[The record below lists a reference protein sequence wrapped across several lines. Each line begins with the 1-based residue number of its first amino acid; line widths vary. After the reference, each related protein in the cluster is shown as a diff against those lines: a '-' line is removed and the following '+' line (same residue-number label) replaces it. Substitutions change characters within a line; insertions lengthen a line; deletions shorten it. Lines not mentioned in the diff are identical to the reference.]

1 MRQPVG
7 MAAGAVDQ
15 VCLHAMS
22 HGPWQDVL
30 ARLQGA
36 LEARQLDQLLAP
48 TTLILHDLL
57 DNALRIMHLR
67 VFRKILEA
75 EVGLPF
81 EGGDA
86 QLEPLYQAE
95 LSEHGLQ
102 NIAYACEQSGQQ
114 VVVCFPLPESSSLAT
129 LLEVEVPFV
138 WERSQC
144 QVDRLIDALGFRLD
158 LEALDSGSRITLS
171 RQDDRTIECAVPQLL
186 DDGHQTDSLGQ
197 LFGQLGYGLI
207 HFSATGGITAV
218 SPALLERLRL
228 PASSASIVQLAEA
241 IPLSFRQDVIWGMA
255 LADGQ
260 NVNGANGA
268 FENYRI
274 RVQMQGANALSVLFN
289 VSGFRHQDGSIHSLW
304 QVVSQ
309 GEGASQLS
317 EGSIISEVRIHNI
330 TRNYVPQLV
339 EQKAR
344 DAIRMGK
351 TSLTNEERPVA
362 VLFCDIVGFT
372 SYVERNAGSESV
384 IDTLNSILRRVSV
397 SVKRNRGAIDKFMGD
412 SIMAL
417 FDDPAAA
424 ALAAIDMQ
432 SHATDINS
440 LRFRA
445 GQQTLQLRIGI
456 HWGEVVIG
464 NVGTAERLDWT
475 AIGDVVNTASRIEK
489 GCRPGSILIS
499 REVMAE
505 IEASRPGQFA
515 FGEIFGL
522 QVKGKQDDLLV
533 CHVSLAATDGLPGSP
548 ESLPGG
554 ASPRR

>member
-1 MRQPVG
+1 MTGETRQIT
-7 MAAGAVDQ
+7 
-15 VCLHAMS
+15 LYAMS
-22 HGPWQDVL
+22 HGPWQEVL
-30 ARLQGA
+30 AHLRSA
-36 LEARQLDQLLAP
+36 LEARQLGQLIAP

-57 DNALRIMHLR
+57 DHALRIMHLR
-67 VFRKILEA
+67 VFRNILESEA
-75 EVGLPF
+75 GLPF
-81 EGGDA
+81 DSGDA
-86 QLEPLYQAE
+86 QLEPLYKAE
-95 LSEHGLQ
+95 LSEHGSQ

-114 VVVCFPLPESSSLAT
+114 VVVRFPLPESSGADS
-129 LLEVEVPFV
+129 LLEIAVPFV
-138 WERSQC
+138 WERGHC
-144 QVDRLIDALGFRLD
+144 QADRLIDALGFRLD
-158 LEALDSGSRITLS
+158 VEALDAGSRVLLVS
-171 RQDDRTIECAVPQLL
+171 QVGRQLVCTPAQLL
-186 DDGHQTDSLGQ
+186 DNETRTHSLGQ
-197 LFGQLGYGLI
+197 IFDQLGYGLI
-207 HFSATGGITAV
+207 RFSAVGGIIAV
-218 SPALLERLRL
+218 SAAMLARLRL
-228 PASSASIVQLAEA
+228 DTSNASIDVLAEA
-241 IPLSFRQDVIWGMA
+241 IPLIFHQDVIWGMA
-255 LADGQ
+255 LAEG
-260 NVNGANGA
+260 NNGA

-274 RVQMQGANALSVLFN
+274 RVQIPGASALSILFN
-289 VSGFRHQDGSIHSLW
+289 VSGFRHADGTIHSLW

-309 GEGASQLS
+309 EEGARLLS

-372 SYVERNAGSESV
+372 SYVERNASSESV

-397 SVKRNRGAIDKFMGD
+397 SVKRNRGSIDKFMGD
-412 SIMAL
+412 CIMAL

-424 ALAAIDMQ
+424 VLAAIDMQ
-432 SHATDINS
+432 SHAEDINS

-499 REVMAE
+499 REVMTA
-505 IEASRPGQFA
+505 IEASQPGKFA
-515 FGEIFGL
+515 CGEIFGL
-522 QVKGKQDDLLV
+522 QVKGKQDDLVV
-533 CHVSLAATDGLPGSP
+533 CHVSLAATDGLPDSP
-548 ESLPGG
+548 EFLPDD

>member
-1 MRQPVG
+1 MRQPVA
-7 MAAGAVDQ
+7 MAAGVVDQ
-15 VCLHAMS
+15 ICLHAMS
-22 HGPWQDVL
+22 HGPWQEVL
-30 ARLQGA
+30 AGLQTA
-36 LEARQLDQLLAP
+36 LEARQLGQLLAP
-48 TTLILHDLL
+48 TTLIVHDLL

-67 VFRKILEA
+67 VFRNILEA

-95 LSEHGLQ
+95 LSEHGSQ
-102 NIAYACEQSGQQ
+102 NIAHACQQ
-114 VVVCFPLPESSSLAT
+114 GGWQVLVRFSAPQSSSTAA
-129 LLEVEVPFV
+129 LLEVDVPFI
-138 WERSQC
+138 WERNQC
-144 QVDRLIDALGFRLD
+144 RVERLIDALGFRLD
-158 LEALDSGSRITLS
+158 AEAADPGSRITLS
-171 RQDDRTIECAVPQLL
+171 RQDDRPVERTVPQLL
-186 DDGHQTDSLGQ
+186 DDEQQAGSLGQ
-197 LFGQLGYGLI
+197 LFDQLGYGLI

-228 PASSASIVQLAEA
+228 PVSSASIVQLAEA

-255 LADGQ
+255 LVDA
-260 NVNGANGA
+260 NNGA

-274 RVQMQGANALSVLFN
+274 RLQMPGAGAQSVLFN

-412 SIMAL
+412 CIMAL
-417 FDDPAAA
+417 FDNPAAA
-424 ALAAIDMQ
+424 VLAAIDMQ
-432 SHATDINS
+432 SHAADINS

-522 QVKGKQDDLLV
+522 QVKGKQDDLVV
-533 CHVSLAATDGLPGSP
+533 CHVNLAATGALPDSPEFLPGD
-548 ESLPGG
+548 

>member
-1 MRQPVG
+1 MTG
-7 MAAGAVDQ
+7 NEIAQ
-15 VCLHAMS
+15 VRLYAMS
-22 HGPWQDVL
+22 HGPWQEVL
-30 ARLQGA
+30 VGLRRA
-36 LEARQLDQLLAP
+36 LDAHQLGQLTAP

-67 VFRKILEA
+67 VFRNILEA
-75 EVGLPF
+75 DVGLPF

-86 QLEPLYQAE
+86 QLEPLYKAE
-95 LSEHGLQ
+95 LSEHGSQ
-102 NIAYACEQSGQQ
+102 NIAHACAQCGWQ
-114 VVVCFPLPESSSLAT
+114 VVVRFPHPESSGSEI
-129 LLEVEVPFV
+129 LLEVDVPFV
-138 WERSQC
+138 WEHAHC
-144 QVDRLIDALGFRLD
+144 QADKLIDALGFRLD
-158 LEALDSGSRITLS
+158 SEPLAAGSRVVLAQQAD
-171 RQDDRTIECAVPQLL
+171 RQVECAAPDLMGSEQQA
-186 DDGHQTDSLGQ
+186 GSLTQ
-197 LFGQLGYGLI
+197 IYAQLGYGLI
-207 HFSATGGITAV
+207 HFSAVGGILAASTEMLA
-218 SPALLERLRL
+218 RLRL
-228 PASSASIVQLAEA
+228 DACAASIGVLAEA
-241 IPLSFRQDVIWGMA
+241 IPITFHQDVIWGMA
-255 LADGQ
+255 LADSK
-260 NVNGANGA
+260 NGNGA

-274 RVQMQGANALSVLFN
+274 RVQMQGAGALSILFN
-289 VSGFRHQDGSIHSLW
+289 VSGFRAPDGSIHSLW

-330 TRNYVPQLV
+330 TRSYVPQLV

-351 TSLTNEERPVA
+351 TSLTNEEREVA

-372 SYVERNAGSESV
+372 SYVEKNASSESV

-412 SIMAL
+412 CIMAL

-424 ALAAIDMQ
+424 VLAAIDMQ
-432 SHATDINS
+432 SHAEDINS

-489 GCRPGSILIS
+489 GCQPGSILIS
-499 REVMAE
+499 REVMTE
-505 IEASRPGQFA
+505 IEASQPGKFA

-522 QVKGKQDDLLV
+522 QVKGKQDDLVV
-533 CHVSLAATDGLPGSP
+533 CHVSLAATDGLPGSRG
-548 ESLPGG
+548 SLRGG

>member
-1 MRQPVG
+1 
-7 MAAGAVDQ
+7 MAAGVVNQ

-22 HGPWQDVL
+22 HGPWQEVL
-30 ARLQGA
+30 ARLQVA
-36 LEARQLDQLLAP
+36 LEARQLGQLLAP
-48 TTLILHDLL
+48 TTLILHGLV

-67 VFRKILEA
+67 VFRNILEA

-95 LSEHGLQ
+95 LSEHGSQ
-102 NIAYACEQSGQQ
+102 NIAHTCQQ
-114 VVVCFPLPESSSLAT
+114 GGSQVLVRFPSPQSSSPAA

-138 WERSQC
+138 WEHSQC
-144 QVDRLIDALGFRLD
+144 QVDRLIDALGFRLNVA
-158 LEALDSGSRITLS
+158 ALDSGSRVSLS
-171 RQDDRTIECAVPQLL
+171 RQDDRPIECAVPQLL
-186 DDGHQTDSLGQ
+186 DNAHQTGSLGQ
-197 LFGQLGYGLI
+197 LFEQLGYGLI

-218 SPALLERLRL
+218 SPALLECLRL
-228 PASSASIVQLAEA
+228 PVSSASIVQLAET

-255 LADGQ
+255 LADGD
-260 NVNGANGA
+260 ANGA

-274 RVQMQGANALSVLFN
+274 RLQMPGAGALSVLFN
-289 VSGFRHQDGSIHSLW
+289 VSGFRSRDGSIPSLW

-317 EGSIISEVRIHNI
+317 EGSIISEVRVHNI

-372 SYVERNAGSESV
+372 SYVEKNASSESV

-412 SIMAL
+412 CIMAL

-424 ALAAIDMQ
+424 VLAAIDMQ
-432 SHATDINS
+432 SHAADINS

-533 CHVSLAATDGLPGSP
+533 CHVNLAATDGLPGSQ
-548 ESLPGG
+548 ESLPGD
-554 ASPRR
+554 ASPRH

>member
-22 HGPWQDVL
+22 HAPWQDVQ
-30 ARLQGA
+30 ARLQSA
-36 LEARQLDQLLAP
+36 LEARQLGQLLAP

-67 VFRKILEA
+67 VFRNILEA

-95 LSEHGLQ
+95 LSEHGSQ
-102 NIAYACEQSGQQ
+102 NIAHACRQEGRQVLVRFPSLQSSRP
-114 VVVCFPLPESSSLAT
+114 VT
-129 LLEVEVPFV
+129 LLEIEVPFV

-144 QVDRLIDALGFRLD
+144 QVDRLIDALGFRLGV
-158 LEALDSGSRITLS
+158 EASDSGSRIILT
-171 RQDDRTIECAVPQLL
+171 RQDDRPIECAVPQLL
-186 DDGHQTDSLGQ
+186 DHAHQTDSLVQ
-197 LFGQLGYGLI
+197 LFEQLGYGLI

-218 SPALLERLRL
+218 STALLERLRL
-228 PASSASIVQLAEA
+228 PVSRASIGQLAEA

-260 NVNGANGA
+260 SANGA

-274 RVQMQGANALSVLFN
+274 RVQMPGAGSLSVLFN

-309 GEGASQLS
+309 GEGAGQLS

-372 SYVERNAGSESV
+372 SYVERNASSESV

-397 SVKRNRGAIDKFMGD
+397 SVKRNRGSIDKFMGD
-412 SIMAL
+412 CIMAL

-424 ALAAIDMQ
+424 VLAAIDMQ
-432 SHATDINS
+432 SHAEDINS

-499 REVMAE
+499 REVMTA
-505 IEASRPGQFA
+505 IEASQPGKFA
-515 FGEIFGL
+515 FGAIFGL
-522 QVKGKQDDLLV
+522 QVKGKQDDLVV
-533 CHVSLAATDGLPGSP
+533 CHVSLAARDGLPGSQ
-548 ESLPGG
+548 EFLPGD